1 MRQRETAV
9 KTADLALFQAMET
22 YDQAVEGNLSVS

>member
-1 MRQRETAV
+1 MESSRLNAEMAAV
-9 KTADLALFQAMET
+9 SLFQAMET